1 MPESNNN
8 PARPFTHTA
17 WIFKSEGV
25 RRNRRHGRWIAQGVG
40 RVEPDGNTWV
50 YLDSLPIGG
59 FDGRICLTKT
69 GDPAPRPEQPRR
81 PGLGDEDDEAGED

>member
-1 MPESNNN
+1 MPENDNN

-17 WIFKSEGV
+17 WVFKNEGV

-59 FDGRICLTKT
+59 FDGRVCLTKN
-69 GDPAPRPEQPRR
+69 GDPPPQPEQPRR
-81 PGLGDEDDEAGED
+81 PDGDDGEAED